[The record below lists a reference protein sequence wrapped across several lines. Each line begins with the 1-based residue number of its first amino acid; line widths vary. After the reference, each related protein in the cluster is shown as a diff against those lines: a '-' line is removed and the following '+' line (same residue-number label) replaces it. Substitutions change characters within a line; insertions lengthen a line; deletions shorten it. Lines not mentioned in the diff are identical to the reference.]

1 MVGVAQLVERRT
13 VAPNV
18 VGSNPISH
26 PNFSKFTAMKEP
38 ETPAEI
44 KRLTTR
50 TAIFMLGGAP
60 RTHEFLPEYI
70 LSRQQ
75 ARLEEWP

>member
-26 PNFSKFTAMKEP
+26 PK
-38 ETPAEI
+38 
-44 KRLTTR
+44 LTKVRPGHMGYTSGPL
-50 TAIFMLGGAP
+50 AIL
-60 RTHEFLPEYI
+60 RK
-70 LSRQQ
+70 Q
-75 ARLEEWP
+75 